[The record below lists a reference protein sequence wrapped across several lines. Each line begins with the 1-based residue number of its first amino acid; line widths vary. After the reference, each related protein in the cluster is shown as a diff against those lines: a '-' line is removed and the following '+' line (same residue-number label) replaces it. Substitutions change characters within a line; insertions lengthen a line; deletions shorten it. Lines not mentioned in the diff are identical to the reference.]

1 MYKKRDQ
8 GAKFFFANRNLFN
21 LFAFS
26 LPLTSPLLKLPINNY
41 YHHQDGNN
49 YHCLIIIII
58 ILQFVVDALSRR
70 FNATSYLTIQT
81 WFLFCQRVLVI
92 LPVAKTTVPVS
103 LDSQRKNIGVY
114 VLLVSLVNNVNMVS
128 CSWKRLSFYANNQ
141 RFVNRNQARAVLCH
155 FLRQCIKRLRSE
167 HFRVSPASC
176 FNWSINCHTISNAS
190 SSNFCFLCS

>member
-81 WFLFCQRVLVI
+81 
-92 LPVAKTTVPVS
+92 
-103 LDSQRKNIGVY
+103 
-114 VLLVSLVNNVNMVS
+114 
-128 CSWKRLSFYANNQ
+128 
-141 RFVNRNQARAVLCH
+141 
-155 FLRQCIKRLRSE
+155 
-167 HFRVSPASC
+167 
-176 FNWSINCHTISNAS
+176 
-190 SSNFCFLCS
+190 